1 MKEKVKPFCPK
12 CTNILLHYYIA
23 SMHINLQKKKHTKR
37 IALYSKLSNLCPS

>member
-23 SMHINLQKKKHTKR
+23 SMHINLQQKKKHKKNCTVQ
-37 IALYSKLSNLCPS
+37 